1 MSKPSRMSAQLP
13 PIGFTP
19 QPHAVVRA
27 SNIFRKAGVTAEEI
41 LKESKNVDD
50 ALADDDIW
58 ELWLTASKLSYIT
71 DQCIATTEPA
81 YLAKFA
87 FQLAQSFNNFYH
99 RHHILHEPDER
110 RKQFLM
116 LTAAVARRELLR
128 ALQVMGITVPDVM

>member
-1 MSKPSRMSAQLP
+1 
-13 PIGFTP
+13 
-19 QPHAVVRA
+19 VRA
-27 SNIFRKAGVTAEEI
+27 SNIFRKGGVTAEEI
-41 LKESKNVDD
+41 LKQSSVGGF
-50 ALADDDIW
+50 LADDDIW
-58 ELWLTASKLSYIT
+58 ELWLTASKLSYVT

-110 RKQFLM
+110 RKEFLM

-128 ALQVMGITVPDVM
+128 ALEVMGISVPDVM